1 MNVGLAG
8 NIGTSFAQQV
18 AQHDFDY
25 YVLEI
30 SSFQLDDIH
39 SFAPSIGVITNITP
53 DHLDRYNCDFS
64 QYVASK
70 LRLDHESNRGS
81 VSTFNADDAQLTKAI
96 EQTNT
101 KAIKFPFGR
110 TVSTKPGATFQNETI
125 KINTTNTTTMI
136 NTTQFPLQG
145 RHNLLNAM
153 AAASVASLLD
163 ISKDSIRNS
172 LLSFTAVEHRLER
185 VLKIQNRT
193 YINDSK
199 ATNVNATFY
208 ALESMEG
215 QTVWIVGGVD
225 KGNDY
230 SSLLPLVREK
240 VKAIIC
246 LGVDNDKI
254 IDSFSPVVDLLVE
267 TQSMREAV
275 KMAHQLADKR
285 EYVLLSP
292 ACASFDLF
300 KNYEDR
306 GNQFKEAVKRT
317 IMEKNDQL
325 IQGDLALWGFLAL
338 LAIFSFFPVFSAS
351 SNLSYVVGNGT
362 PWQHLFK
369 HMIILVMGFAV
380 MIAIHRIPYHYFKG
394 ISILML
400 PIVILL
406 LIYTVSQ
413 GATIG
418 GANASR
424 WIRIPFVG
432 IGFQTSTLAS
442 LVLMMYVARYL
453 DKTMGQQLRFEQT
466 LLPLWL
472 PVGIVIALILPANL
486 STAVIVFT
494 MVFLLCFFGGISF

>member
-1 MNVGLAG
+1 MNQTEDQFL
-8 NIGTSFAQQV
+8 
-18 AQHDFDY
+18 
-25 YVLEI
+25 L
-30 SSFQLDDIH
+30 
-39 SFAPSIGVITNITP
+39 
-53 DHLDRYNCDFS
+53 
-64 QYVASK
+64 
-70 LRLDHESNRGS
+70 
-81 VSTFNADDAQLTKAI
+81 FNADDTQLTKAI

-101 KAIKFPFGR
+101 RAKKFPFGR
-110 TVSTKPGATFQNETI
+110 AVSTQPGATFQDETI

-254 IDSFSPVVDLLVE
+254 IESFSPVVDLLVE

-306 GNQFKEAVKRT
+306 GNQFKEAVRG
-317 IMEKNDQL
+317 L
-325 IQGDLALWGFLAL
+325 
-338 LAIFSFFPVFSAS
+338 
-351 SNLSYVVGNGT
+351 
-362 PWQHLFK
+362 
-369 HMIILVMGFAV
+369 
-380 MIAIHRIPYHYFKG
+380 
-394 ISILML
+394 
-400 PIVILL
+400 
-406 LIYTVSQ
+406 
-413 GATIG
+413 
-418 GANASR
+418 
-424 WIRIPFVG
+424 
-432 IGFQTSTLAS
+432 
-442 LVLMMYVARYL
+442 
-453 DKTMGQQLRFEQT
+453 
-466 LLPLWL
+466 
-472 PVGIVIALILPANL
+472 
-486 STAVIVFT
+486 
-494 MVFLLCFFGGISF
+494 

>member
-1 MNVGLAG
+1 MKKMVILGAGESGKGTAILAQQKGYDVFVSDAAFIAPEIKSLFDKKGIRWEEKNHSTAEILQADLVMKSPGIPAHVEIVKSIRAAGIVIQSEIEFASQFTPASIIGVTGSNGKTTTTLLIYHLLKKAGLNVGLAG

-53 DHLDRYNCDFS
+53 DHLDRYNYDFS

-70 LRLDHESNRGS
+70 LRLTMNQTEDQFLL
-81 VSTFNADDAQLTKAI
+81 FNADDTQLTKAI

-101 KAIKFPFGR
+101 RAKKFPFGR
-110 TVSTKPGATFQNETI
+110 AVSTQPGATFQDETI

-254 IDSFSPVVDLLVE
+254 IESFSPVVDLLVE

-306 GNQFKEAVKRT
+306 GNQFKEAVRG
-317 IMEKNDQL
+317 L
-325 IQGDLALWGFLAL
+325 
-338 LAIFSFFPVFSAS
+338 
-351 SNLSYVVGNGT
+351 
-362 PWQHLFK
+362 
-369 HMIILVMGFAV
+369 
-380 MIAIHRIPYHYFKG
+380 
-394 ISILML
+394 
-400 PIVILL
+400 
-406 LIYTVSQ
+406 
-413 GATIG
+413 
-418 GANASR
+418 
-424 WIRIPFVG
+424 
-432 IGFQTSTLAS
+432 
-442 LVLMMYVARYL
+442 
-453 DKTMGQQLRFEQT
+453 
-466 LLPLWL
+466 
-472 PVGIVIALILPANL
+472 
-486 STAVIVFT
+486 
-494 MVFLLCFFGGISF
+494 

>member
-1 MNVGLAG
+1 MDRGNSIEHFNHSNLEAALMKKMVILGAGESGKGTAILAQQKGYEVLVSDAGSISPEIKSLFDQKKIRWEEKVHSIEEILQADLVMKSPGIPEDVAIVKAIRAEKIPLQSEIEFASQFTNATIIGITGSNGKTTTTLLIYHLLEKAGLNVGLAG

-18 AQHDFDY
+18 AEHSYDY

-39 SFAPSIGVITNITP
+39 NFAPSIGVITNITP
-53 DHLDRYNCDFS
+53 DHLDRYNYDFS

-70 LRLDHESNRGS
+70 LRLTMNQTEDQFLL
-81 VSTFNADDAQLTKAI
+81 FNADDVQLTEAI
-96 EQTNT
+96 EQTNSAA
-101 KAIKFPFGR
+101 KKIPFGM
-110 TVSTKPGATFQNETI
+110 TVSTSTGTSFQDNTI
-125 KINTTNTTTMI
+125 KINTTNKTTMI

-199 ATNVNATFY
+199 ATNVNAAFY

-246 LGVDNDKI
+246 LGVDNNKI

-306 GNQFKEAVKRT
+306 GNQFKEAVRG
-317 IMEKNDQL
+317 L
-325 IQGDLALWGFLAL
+325 
-338 LAIFSFFPVFSAS
+338 
-351 SNLSYVVGNGT
+351 
-362 PWQHLFK
+362 
-369 HMIILVMGFAV
+369 
-380 MIAIHRIPYHYFKG
+380 
-394 ISILML
+394 
-400 PIVILL
+400 
-406 LIYTVSQ
+406 
-413 GATIG
+413 
-418 GANASR
+418 
-424 WIRIPFVG
+424 
-432 IGFQTSTLAS
+432 
-442 LVLMMYVARYL
+442 
-453 DKTMGQQLRFEQT
+453 
-466 LLPLWL
+466 
-472 PVGIVIALILPANL
+472 
-486 STAVIVFT
+486 
-494 MVFLLCFFGGISF
+494 

>member
-1 MNVGLAG
+1 MDCGNSIEHFNHRNLETALMKKMVILGAGESGKGTAILAQQKGYDVFVSDAASIAPEIKSLFDQKGIRWEEKTHSKVEILQADLVMKSPGIPSHVEIVKSIRAAGIVIQSEIEFASQYTPATIIGITGSNGKTTTTLLIYHLLEKAGLNVGLAG

-30 SSFQLDDIH
+30 SSFQLDNIH

-53 DHLDRYNCDFS
+53 DHLDRYNNDFS

-70 LRLDHESNRGS
+70 LRLTMNQTEDQFLL
-81 VSTFNADDAQLTKAI
+81 FNADDAQLKLAI
-96 EQTNT
+96 EQTNSGA
-101 KAIKFPFGR
+101 KKFPFGM
-110 TVSTKPGATFQNETI
+110 TVVTQPGATFQDETI
-125 KINTTNTTTMI
+125 KINTTNKTSMI

-246 LGVDNDKI
+246 LGVNNDKI
-254 IDSFSPVVDLLVE
+254 IESFSPVVDLLVE
-267 TQSMREAV
+267 TQSMSEAV

-306 GNQFKEAVKRT
+306 GNQFKEAVRG
-317 IMEKNDQL
+317 L
-325 IQGDLALWGFLAL
+325 
-338 LAIFSFFPVFSAS
+338 
-351 SNLSYVVGNGT
+351 
-362 PWQHLFK
+362 
-369 HMIILVMGFAV
+369 
-380 MIAIHRIPYHYFKG
+380 
-394 ISILML
+394 
-400 PIVILL
+400 
-406 LIYTVSQ
+406 
-413 GATIG
+413 
-418 GANASR
+418 
-424 WIRIPFVG
+424 
-432 IGFQTSTLAS
+432 
-442 LVLMMYVARYL
+442 
-453 DKTMGQQLRFEQT
+453 
-466 LLPLWL
+466 
-472 PVGIVIALILPANL
+472 
-486 STAVIVFT
+486 
-494 MVFLLCFFGGISF
+494 

>member
-1 MNVGLAG
+1 MDCGNSIEHFNHSNLETALMKKMVILGAGESGKGTAILAQQKGYDVLVSDAGSIAPEIKSLFDQKGIRWEEKTHSAEEILQADLVMKSPGIPDHVAIVKAIRAEKIPLQSEIEFASQFTPATIIGITGSNGKTTTTLLIYHLLEKAGLNVGLAG

-18 AQHDFDY
+18 SEHDFDY

-30 SSFQLDDIH
+30 SSFQLDDIY

-53 DHLDRYNCDFS
+53 DHLDRYNYDFS

-70 LRLDHESNRGS
+70 LRLTMNQTADHFLL
-81 VSTFNADDAQLTKAI
+81 FNADDAQLKEAIGQANSKA
-96 EQTNT
+96 
-101 KAIKFPFGR
+101 KKFPFGM
-110 TVSTKPGATFQNETI
+110 TVATKPGASFQDDTI

-246 LGVDNDKI
+246 LGVNNDKI
-254 IDSFSPVVDLLVE
+254 IESFSPVVDLLVE

-306 GNQFKEAVKRT
+306 GNQFKEAVRG
-317 IMEKNDQL
+317 L
-325 IQGDLALWGFLAL
+325 
-338 LAIFSFFPVFSAS
+338 
-351 SNLSYVVGNGT
+351 
-362 PWQHLFK
+362 
-369 HMIILVMGFAV
+369 
-380 MIAIHRIPYHYFKG
+380 
-394 ISILML
+394 
-400 PIVILL
+400 
-406 LIYTVSQ
+406 
-413 GATIG
+413 
-418 GANASR
+418 
-424 WIRIPFVG
+424 
-432 IGFQTSTLAS
+432 
-442 LVLMMYVARYL
+442 
-453 DKTMGQQLRFEQT
+453 
-466 LLPLWL
+466 
-472 PVGIVIALILPANL
+472 
-486 STAVIVFT
+486 
-494 MVFLLCFFGGISF
+494 

>member
-1 MNVGLAG
+1 MDCGNSIKHFNHRNLETALMKKMVILGAGESGKGTAILAQQKGYDVLVSDAASIAPEIKSLFDQKGIRWEEKTHSTAEILQADLVMKSPGIPAHVEIVKSIREAGIVIQSEIEFASKFTPATIIGITGSNGKTTSTLLIYHLLEKAGLNVGLAG

-53 DHLDRYNCDFS
+53 DHLDRYNYDFS

-70 LRLDHESNRGS
+70 LRLTMNQTEDQFLL
-81 VSTFNADDAQLTKAI
+81 FNADDAQLKLAI
-96 EQTNT
+96 EQTNSAA
-101 KAIKFPFGR
+101 KKFPFGM
-110 TVSTKPGATFQNETI
+110 TVVTQPGATFQDETI

-254 IDSFSPVVDLLVE
+254 IESFSPVVDLLVE

-306 GNQFKEAVKRT
+306 GNQFKEAVRG
-317 IMEKNDQL
+317 L
-325 IQGDLALWGFLAL
+325 
-338 LAIFSFFPVFSAS
+338 
-351 SNLSYVVGNGT
+351 
-362 PWQHLFK
+362 
-369 HMIILVMGFAV
+369 
-380 MIAIHRIPYHYFKG
+380 
-394 ISILML
+394 
-400 PIVILL
+400 
-406 LIYTVSQ
+406 
-413 GATIG
+413 
-418 GANASR
+418 
-424 WIRIPFVG
+424 
-432 IGFQTSTLAS
+432 
-442 LVLMMYVARYL
+442 
-453 DKTMGQQLRFEQT
+453 
-466 LLPLWL
+466 
-472 PVGIVIALILPANL
+472 
-486 STAVIVFT
+486 
-494 MVFLLCFFGGISF
+494 

>member
-1 MNVGLAG
+1 MKKMVILGAGESGKGTAILAQQKGYDVFVSDAASIAPEIKSLFDQKGIRWEEKTHSTAEILQADLVMKSPGIPAHVEIVKSIRAAGIVIQSEIEFASQFTPATIIGITGSNGKTTTTLLIYHLLEKAGLNVGLAG

-53 DHLDRYNCDFS
+53 DHLDRYNYDFS

-70 LRLDHESNRGS
+70 LRLTMNQTEDQFLL
-81 VSTFNADDAQLTKAI
+81 FNADDAQLKLAI
-96 EQTNT
+96 EQTNSAA
-101 KAIKFPFGR
+101 KKFPFGM
-110 TVSTKPGATFQNETI
+110 TVVTQPGATFQDETI

-254 IDSFSPVVDLLVE
+254 IESFSPVVDLLVE

-306 GNQFKEAVKRT
+306 GNQFKEAVRG
-317 IMEKNDQL
+317 L
-325 IQGDLALWGFLAL
+325 
-338 LAIFSFFPVFSAS
+338 
-351 SNLSYVVGNGT
+351 
-362 PWQHLFK
+362 
-369 HMIILVMGFAV
+369 
-380 MIAIHRIPYHYFKG
+380 
-394 ISILML
+394 
-400 PIVILL
+400 
-406 LIYTVSQ
+406 
-413 GATIG
+413 
-418 GANASR
+418 
-424 WIRIPFVG
+424 
-432 IGFQTSTLAS
+432 
-442 LVLMMYVARYL
+442 
-453 DKTMGQQLRFEQT
+453 
-466 LLPLWL
+466 
-472 PVGIVIALILPANL
+472 
-486 STAVIVFT
+486 
-494 MVFLLCFFGGISF
+494 

>member
-1 MNVGLAG
+1 MKKMVILGAGESGKGTAILAQQKGYDVLVSDAASIAPEIKSLFDQKGIRWEEKNHSTAEILQADLVMKSPGIPAHVEIVKSIRAAGIVIQSEIEFASQFTPATIIGITGSNGKTTTTLLIYHLLEKAGLNVGLAG

-53 DHLDRYNCDFS
+53 DHLDRYNYDFS

-70 LRLDHESNRGS
+70 LRLTMNQTEDQFLL
-81 VSTFNADDAQLTKAI
+81 FNADDAQLKLAI
-96 EQTNT
+96 EQTNSAA
-101 KAIKFPFGR
+101 KKFPFGM
-110 TVSTKPGATFQNETI
+110 TVVTQPGTTFQDETI

-246 LGVDNDKI
+246 LGIDNDKI
-254 IDSFSPVVDLLVE
+254 IESFSPVVDLLVE

-306 GNQFKEAVKRT
+306 GNQFKEAVRG
-317 IMEKNDQL
+317 L
-325 IQGDLALWGFLAL
+325 
-338 LAIFSFFPVFSAS
+338 
-351 SNLSYVVGNGT
+351 
-362 PWQHLFK
+362 
-369 HMIILVMGFAV
+369 
-380 MIAIHRIPYHYFKG
+380 
-394 ISILML
+394 
-400 PIVILL
+400 
-406 LIYTVSQ
+406 
-413 GATIG
+413 
-418 GANASR
+418 
-424 WIRIPFVG
+424 
-432 IGFQTSTLAS
+432 
-442 LVLMMYVARYL
+442 
-453 DKTMGQQLRFEQT
+453 
-466 LLPLWL
+466 
-472 PVGIVIALILPANL
+472 
-486 STAVIVFT
+486 
-494 MVFLLCFFGGISF
+494 

>member
-1 MNVGLAG
+1 MDCGNSIKHFNRRNLETALMKKMVILGAGESGKGTAILAQQKGYDVLVSDAASIAPEIKSLFDQKGIRWEEKTHSTAEILQADLVMKSPGIPAHVEIVKSIRAAGIIIQSEIEFASQFTPATIIGITGSNGKTTTTLLIYHLLEKAGLNVGLAG

-53 DHLDRYNCDFS
+53 DHLDRYNYDFS

-70 LRLDHESNRGS
+70 LRLTMNQTEDQFLL
-81 VSTFNADDAQLTKAI
+81 FNADDAQLKLAI
-96 EQTNT
+96 EQNNSTA
-101 KAIKFPFGR
+101 KKFPFGM
-110 TVSTKPGATFQNETI
+110 TVVTQPGATFQDETI

-254 IDSFSPVVDLLVE
+254 IESFSPVVDLLVE

-306 GNQFKEAVKRT
+306 GNQFKEAVRG
-317 IMEKNDQL
+317 L
-325 IQGDLALWGFLAL
+325 
-338 LAIFSFFPVFSAS
+338 
-351 SNLSYVVGNGT
+351 
-362 PWQHLFK
+362 
-369 HMIILVMGFAV
+369 
-380 MIAIHRIPYHYFKG
+380 
-394 ISILML
+394 
-400 PIVILL
+400 
-406 LIYTVSQ
+406 
-413 GATIG
+413 
-418 GANASR
+418 
-424 WIRIPFVG
+424 
-432 IGFQTSTLAS
+432 
-442 LVLMMYVARYL
+442 
-453 DKTMGQQLRFEQT
+453 
-466 LLPLWL
+466 
-472 PVGIVIALILPANL
+472 
-486 STAVIVFT
+486 
-494 MVFLLCFFGGISF
+494 

>member
-1 MNVGLAG
+1 MKKMVILGAGESGKGTAILAQQKGYDVFVSDAASIAPEIKSLFDQKGIRWEEKTHSKVEILQADLVMKSPGIPSHVEIVKSIRAAGIVIQSEIEFASQYTPATIIGITGSNGKTTTTLLIYHLLEKAGLNVGLAG

-30 SSFQLDDIH
+30 SSFQLDNIH

-53 DHLDRYNCDFS
+53 DHLDRYNNDFS

-70 LRLDHESNRGS
+70 LRLTMNQTEDQFLL
-81 VSTFNADDAQLTKAI
+81 FNADDAQLKLAI
-96 EQTNT
+96 EQTNSGA
-101 KAIKFPFGR
+101 KKFPFGM
-110 TVSTKPGATFQNETI
+110 TVVTQPGATFQDETI
-125 KINTTNTTTMI
+125 KINTTNTTSMI

-246 LGVDNDKI
+246 LGVNNDKI
-254 IDSFSPVVDLLVE
+254 IESFSPVVDLLVE
-267 TQSMREAV
+267 TQSMSEAV

-306 GNQFKEAVKRT
+306 GNQFKEAVRG
-317 IMEKNDQL
+317 L
-325 IQGDLALWGFLAL
+325 
-338 LAIFSFFPVFSAS
+338 
-351 SNLSYVVGNGT
+351 
-362 PWQHLFK
+362 
-369 HMIILVMGFAV
+369 
-380 MIAIHRIPYHYFKG
+380 
-394 ISILML
+394 
-400 PIVILL
+400 
-406 LIYTVSQ
+406 
-413 GATIG
+413 
-418 GANASR
+418 
-424 WIRIPFVG
+424 
-432 IGFQTSTLAS
+432 
-442 LVLMMYVARYL
+442 
-453 DKTMGQQLRFEQT
+453 
-466 LLPLWL
+466 
-472 PVGIVIALILPANL
+472 
-486 STAVIVFT
+486 
-494 MVFLLCFFGGISF
+494 

>member
-53 DHLDRYNCDFS
+53 DHLDRYNYDFS

-70 LRLDHESNRGS
+70 LRLTMNQTEDQFLL
-81 VSTFNADDAQLTKAI
+81 FNADDAQLKLAI
-96 EQTNT
+96 EQTNSAA
-101 KAIKFPFGR
+101 KKFPFGM
-110 TVSTKPGATFQNETI
+110 TVVTQPGATFQDETI

-254 IDSFSPVVDLLVE
+254 IESFSPVVDLLVE

-306 GNQFKEAVKRT
+306 GNQFKEAVRG
-317 IMEKNDQL
+317 L
-325 IQGDLALWGFLAL
+325 
-338 LAIFSFFPVFSAS
+338 
-351 SNLSYVVGNGT
+351 
-362 PWQHLFK
+362 
-369 HMIILVMGFAV
+369 
-380 MIAIHRIPYHYFKG
+380 
-394 ISILML
+394 
-400 PIVILL
+400 
-406 LIYTVSQ
+406 
-413 GATIG
+413 
-418 GANASR
+418 
-424 WIRIPFVG
+424 
-432 IGFQTSTLAS
+432 
-442 LVLMMYVARYL
+442 
-453 DKTMGQQLRFEQT
+453 
-466 LLPLWL
+466 
-472 PVGIVIALILPANL
+472 
-486 STAVIVFT
+486 
-494 MVFLLCFFGGISF
+494 

>member
-1 MNVGLAG
+1 MDCGNSIKHFNHRNLETALMKKMVILGAGESGKGTAILAQQKGYDVLVSDAANIAPEIKSLFDQKGIRWEEKTHSTAEILQADLVMKSPGIPAHVEIVKSIRAAGIVIQSEIEFASKFTPATIIGITGSNGKTTTTLLIYHLLEKAGLNVGLAG

-39 SFAPSIGVITNITP
+39 SFAPSIGVITNITQ
-53 DHLDRYNCDFS
+53 DHLDRYNYDFS

-70 LRLDHESNRGS
+70 LRLTMNQTEDQFLL
-81 VSTFNADDAQLTKAI
+81 FNADDAQLKLAI
-96 EQTNT
+96 EQTNSAA
-101 KAIKFPFGR
+101 KKFPFGM
-110 TVSTKPGATFQNETI
+110 TVVTQPGATFQDETI

-254 IDSFSPVVDLLVE
+254 IESFSPVVDLLVE

-306 GNQFKEAVKRT
+306 GNQFKEAVRG
-317 IMEKNDQL
+317 L
-325 IQGDLALWGFLAL
+325 
-338 LAIFSFFPVFSAS
+338 
-351 SNLSYVVGNGT
+351 
-362 PWQHLFK
+362 
-369 HMIILVMGFAV
+369 
-380 MIAIHRIPYHYFKG
+380 
-394 ISILML
+394 
-400 PIVILL
+400 
-406 LIYTVSQ
+406 
-413 GATIG
+413 
-418 GANASR
+418 
-424 WIRIPFVG
+424 
-432 IGFQTSTLAS
+432 
-442 LVLMMYVARYL
+442 
-453 DKTMGQQLRFEQT
+453 
-466 LLPLWL
+466 
-472 PVGIVIALILPANL
+472 
-486 STAVIVFT
+486 
-494 MVFLLCFFGGISF
+494 